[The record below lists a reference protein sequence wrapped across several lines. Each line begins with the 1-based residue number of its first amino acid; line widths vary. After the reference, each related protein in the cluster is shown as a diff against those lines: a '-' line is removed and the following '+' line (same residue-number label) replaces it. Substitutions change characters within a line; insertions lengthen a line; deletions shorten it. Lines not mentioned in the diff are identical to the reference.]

1 MMLLCSNKR
10 RHTRCALVTGVQTC
24 ALPISHYHINL
35 FWSDEDD
42 CWIADV
48 PDLKYCSAHGATA
61 EEAAR
66 EIEIAMR
73 LWLEVSAERGEEP
86 PEPRYRPAIYAV
98 RDAA

>member
-1 MMLLCSNKR
+1 MS
-10 RHTRCALVTGVQTC
+10 T
-24 ALPISHYHINL
+24 HYHINL
-35 FWSDEDD
+35 FWSAEDD

-61 EEAAR
+61 EEAAH

-73 LWLEVSAERGEEP
+73 LWLEVAADRGESP